1 MYDLPPG
8 FGSPDLADQNLG
20 FAPFGPHTAS
30 RPVKF
35 GETYALGNP
44 GVIEGMNPWVLA
56 SIGAVVAGAAG
67 GAIGYQKSPQIA
79 AIAGGAGALVGG
91 LIGYY
96 VPSIVSRMSK

>member
-8 FGSPDLADQNLG
+8 FGSADAADQHLG
-20 FAPFGPHTAS
+20 FSPFAPHAAA
-30 RPVKF
+30 RPAKF
-35 GETYALGNP
+35 GETNALGNP

-56 SIGAVVAGAAG
+56 SIGAVIFGGAG
-67 GAIGYQKSPQIA
+67 GALGFQKSPQTA

-96 VPSIVSRMSK
+96 VPAIAAKFSK